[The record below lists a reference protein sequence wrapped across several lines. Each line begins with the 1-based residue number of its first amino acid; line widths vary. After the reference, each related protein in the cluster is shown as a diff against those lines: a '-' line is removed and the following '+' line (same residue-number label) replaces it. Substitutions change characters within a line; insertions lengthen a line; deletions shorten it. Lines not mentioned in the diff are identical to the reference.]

1 MVTGVHQRPRR
12 GTSIPQPMFRCRSK
26 EGSNVDLRNAV
37 ELGVDLRGSELVLL
51 ETIASG
57 QAYTRRELAVELAS
71 EENQEHRKQS
81 KFARNKQGV
90 LRVLE
95 KATEPES
102 LREICYQAD
111 IRDRTGRDALHH
123 FSRRAWRI

>member
-12 GTSIPQPMFRCRSK
+12 GILIPHPMFRCRSK
-26 EGSNVDLRNAV
+26 EASNVDLRNAV

-51 ETIASG
+51 ETIESG
-57 QAYTRRELAVELAS
+57 QAYTRRESAVELAS

-81 KFARNKQGV
+81 KFTRNKQGV
-90 LRVLE
+90 LSVLE

-102 LREICYQAD
+102 LREICDQAD